1 MQERPNKPGVITHN
15 PLQCLREPFGNV
27 WVLKAK
33 FIYDPF
39 RFMHITILSASTRLN
54 RQSHRVALA
63 LEKWINENSDH
74 TAEVLDLADTI
85 DVATVASVKDRDDV
99 VVLDVREQ
107 WEYDE
112 GHIPG
117 VTLIPMGEVAN
128 RLSEIPTDKSVIVTC
143 RSGNRSSQVATFL
156 RDQGFTNVHNM
167 EGGILAWQQAGLP
180 VE

>member
-1 MQERPNKPGVITHN
+1 MKRIVLTLILLMMLGTAAACGGTTATTTSAEPNV
-15 PLQCLREPFGNV
+15 
-27 WVLKAK
+27 
-33 FIYDPF
+33 
-39 RFMHITILSASTRLN
+39 SADLT
-54 RQSHRVALA
+54 
-63 LEKWINENSDH
+63 
-74 TAEVLDLADTI
+74 EVLDLADTI

-143 RSGNRSSQVATFL
+143 RSGNRSGQITDFL
-156 RDQGFTNVHNM
+156 RQQGFDNVHNM
-167 EGGILAWQQAGLP
+167 DGGILAWEAAGYE
-180 VE
+180 VEQ